1 MVAVLAGVVGL
12 VVGGVIAWSL
22 AQRRTLSQRDDLAQV
37 RSDVALRDLEIANL
51 KANAELV
58 RQDSEQRLA
67 AMTETFE
74 NIANRSLQANTEQL
88 KLTQAEET
96 KNREATLDRT
106 LKPLADLLNEYQ
118 RSLNEFGKEHVDAL
132 SDVKHRA
139 EELLVEQRRSQ
150 DETRRLNQLL
160 GRNDQRGRWGEIQL
174 ANVLES
180 SGLVEHI
187 DYELQVS
194 ATSDAGRTQRP
205 DCVVKM
211 PNGSSVAVD
220 AKFPFGDFE
229 AALSADSVEER
240 KGFELKHAKSL
251 RAHVKTLG
259 DKAYWESVAPAPEFV
274 VCFVPSDVAVSAA
287 FEADPELM
295 TYAARQRVLIV
306 GPTNLLSLLWS
317 VAMVVRQ
324 QKLALN
330 AEKIYEVAETIFDR
344 IRLVAEPVQ
353 RMGRAI
359 ETQVKEYN
367 AMVSSFETRLIVS
380 ARGLQRLGG
389 AAHAKPLPELG
400 PLERFASRPDF
411 EKWGIDDAHPLP
423 EGTSDILDIG
433 DVDE

>member
-1 MVAVLAGVVGL
+1 MVAILAGVVGL

-22 AQRRTLSQRDDLAQV
+22 AQRRTLTQRDDLAQV
-37 RSDVALRDLEIANL
+37 RSEVALRDLEIVNL

-58 RQDSEQRLA
+58 REDSAQRLA

-74 NIANRSLQANTEQL
+74 NIANRSLLANTEQL

-240 KGFELKHAKSL
+240 KIFESKHAKSL

-367 AMVSSFETRLIVS
+367 AMVSSFEARLIPS

-400 PLERFASRPDF
+400 SLERFASRPDF

-423 EGTSDILDIG
+423 EGTADILDLG